1 MPRYLA
7 IVFVWFFSLLFDAAP
22 AHAVVERE
30 CMVAL
35 QAKGGW
41 SVGRKR
47 TVRFMTGVELAR
59 ITTKLNIELRQV
71 YAVISHGTGLPTVA
85 RIDTVLLGVG
95 QEFKVADFVQLFE
108 EGHART
114 ATQIDGEGRDLTWR
128 LRGRSPFY

>member
-1 MPRYLA
+1 MPRYLVIA
-7 IVFVWFFSLLFDAAP
+7 FVWFFSLLLDAAP

-35 QAKGGW
+35 QAKAGW
-41 SVGRKR
+41 SVDRKR
-47 TVRFMTGVELAR
+47 TVRFMTGMELAR
-59 ITTKLNIELRQV
+59 ITTTLNIELRQV

-95 QEFKVADFVQLFE
+95 SEFTVADFVRLFE
-108 EGHART
+108 DGQPRT
-114 ATQIDGEGRDLTWR
+114 ATQIDGEGRALTWR